1 MNAFI
6 LTPCSHTHIFWK
18 RVRNPT
24 PQHTPSH
31 PITSSPPF
39 PSPPFFPSLSLSF
52 FQVFYA
58 LRMKEMG
65 AGDIGAFNL
74 AEGSP
79 RAGSSGDGQGWWLYM
94 DVRSKTTSYGGLE
107 IVRHPFTGGGCSQT
121 SRQDVIALNKHQDSL
136 RPGSAYLYRG
146 EKMRYTGEDTTSSSQ
161 LMMRVVSTTFPDLI
175 AKNDKE
181 AYRNVRRKE
190 RLTWRLKRKE
200 TDRRSN
206 ECRLKRVMDV
216 DFMYELSENVERRM
230 NID

>member
-1 MNAFI
+1 MNAFV
-6 LTPCSHTHIFWK
+6 LTPCSHTFSFFGNVSATPRLNIPH
-18 RVRNPT
+18 RTLSPLLPPT
-24 PQHTPSH
+24 PFSL
-31 PITSSPPF
+31 I
-39 PSPPFFPSLSLSF
+39 LSLSF

-65 AGDIGAFNL
+65 ADDIGVFSL

-161 LMMRVVSTTFPDLI
+161 LMMRVVSTSFPDLI

-181 AYRNVRRKE
+181 AYRNVRRKS
-190 RLTWRLKRKE
+190 KR
-200 TDRRSN
+200 RRGG
-206 ECRLKRVMDV
+206 VV
-216 DFMYELSENVERRM
+216 V
-230 NID
+230 